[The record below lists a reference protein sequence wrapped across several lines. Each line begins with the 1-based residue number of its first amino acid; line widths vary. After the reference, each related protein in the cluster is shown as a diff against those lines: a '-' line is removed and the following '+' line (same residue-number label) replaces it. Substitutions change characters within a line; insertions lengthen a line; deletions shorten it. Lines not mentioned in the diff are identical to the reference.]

1 VASDEITRADNHEF
15 PKIKEWR
22 IMNRGN
28 VRYEELL
35 SYTKKVLGK
44 LGYPKAQADVTAW
57 TLVEADARGVASH
70 GVGRLEFY
78 ESNIKS
84 GFNFPAAE
92 PEIVHET
99 PLSLVVEGNHAVGSY
114 IAQFTMAR
122 VVEKAKTAG
131 AGFGAVRNSN
141 HFGMAALWAEMATA
155 QGFIGMS
162 FCNTRICSIVTF
174 GRDRILGTNPICFA
188 IPSSGKVP
196 FVLDMATT
204 TVAHG
209 KVEVYER
216 LNKPMPIGWV
226 VDEEGED
233 TTDIHAFQKIYREKK
248 TGGHLF
254 LGGAGEE
261 LGGHK
266 GYGLGL
272 FVDLLCAG
280 MSMGSWSRDTFV
292 KNGGARISQFF
303 GALRT
308 DLFGNPSE
316 IAAHVE
322 SILQQVRQ
330 SAKAKGQNR
339 IYIHGEKEIE
349 RRAKSLVEG
358 VPLDEGEWK
367 MLDDYAKKFGLEK
380 LQG

>member
-1 VASDEITRADNHEF
+1 MKKGYV
-15 PKIKEWR
+15 K
-22 IMNRGN
+22 
-28 VRYEELL
+28 YEKLL
-35 SYTKKVLGK
+35 SYTKKILEK
-44 LGYPKAQADVTAW
+44 LGYPKEQAEITAW
-57 TLVEADARGVASH
+57 ILAEADARGVASH

-84 GFNFPAAE
+84 GFTFPDAE
-92 PEIVHET
+92 PEIVYET
-99 PLSLVVEGNHAVGSY
+99 PLSLVVDGHNGVGPH
-114 IAQFTMAR
+114 IAQFTMTR
-122 VVEKAKTAG
+122 VVEKAKSTG

-141 HFGMAALWAEMATA
+141 HFGMAALWAETAAA

-188 IPSSGKVP
+188 IPSSGNTH
-196 FVLDMATT
+196 FMLDMATT

-216 LNKPMPIGWV
+216 RNKAMPIGWV
-226 VDEEGED
+226 VDDAGVDITD
-233 TTDIHAFQKIYREKK
+233 THRFQKIYREKR

-254 LGGAGEE
+254 LGGVGEE

-280 MSMGSWSRDTFV
+280 MSMGAWSRDTFV

-303 GALRT
+303 GAIRT

-316 IAAHVE
+316 IAVHVE
-322 SILQQVRQ
+322 SILQQVRD
-330 SAKAKGQNR
+330 SAKAEGQDR
-339 IYIHGEKEIE
+339 IYIHGEKEVE
-349 RRAKSLVEG
+349 KRAQSMEEG
-358 VPLDEGEWK
+358 VPLEEAEWK
-367 MLDDYAKKFGLEK
+367 MLDEYATKFGLEK
-380 LQG
+380 LGSVVA

>member
-1 VASDEITRADNHEF
+1 MNKGT
-15 PKIKEWR
+15 IK
-22 IMNRGN
+22 
-28 VRYEELL
+28 YEELL
-35 SYTKKVLGK
+35 SYTMKVLEK
-44 LGYPKAQADVTAW
+44 LGYPKAQAEVTAW
-57 TLVEADARGVASH
+57 SLVEADARGVSSH

-84 GFNFPAAE
+84 GFNIPDAE

-99 PLSLVVEGNHAVGSY
+99 PLSLVVDAHHGVGSY
-114 IAQFTMAR
+114 VAQFTMSR
-122 VVEKAKTAG
+122 VLEKAKSVG

-141 HFGMAALWAEMATA
+141 HYGMAALWSEKAPA

-174 GRDRILGTNPICFA
+174 GRDRILGTNPISFA
-188 IPSSGKVP
+188 IPSSGKTH

-216 LNKPMPIGWV
+216 LNKQMPIGWV
-226 VDEEGED
+226 VDEEGDD
-233 TTDIHAFQKIYREKK
+233 TTDTHAFQKIYREKK

-303 GALRT
+303 GAMRT

-322 SILQQVRQ
+322 SILQQVRE

-349 RRAKSLVEG
+349 RRAKSMVEG
-358 VPLDEGEWK
+358 VPLDEAEWK
-367 MLDDYAKKFGLEK
+367 MLDDYAGKFGLEK
-380 LQG
+380 LRK

>member
-1 VASDEITRADNHEF
+1 M
-15 PKIKEWR
+15 KK
-22 IMNRGN
+22 GN
-28 VRYEELL
+28 VQYEELL
-35 SYTKKVLGK
+35 SYTKKILAK
-44 LGYPKAQADVTAW
+44 LGYPKDQAEVTAW
-57 TLVEADARGVASH
+57 ALVEADARGVNSH

-84 GFNFPAAE
+84 GFNAPAAE
-92 PEIVHET
+92 PEVVHET
-99 PLSLVVEGNHAVGSY
+99 PLSLVVDARNGVGSY
-114 IAQFTMAR
+114 VAKFTMNR
-122 VVEKAKTAG
+122 VIEKAKKVG

-155 QGFIGMS
+155 EGFIGMS

-188 IPSSGKVP
+188 IPSAGKTH
-196 FVLDMATT
+196 FVMDMATT

-209 KVEVYER
+209 KIEVYER
-216 LNKPMPIGWV
+216 LNKPMPLGWV
-226 VDEEGED
+226 VDESGKD
-233 TTDIHAFQKIYREKK
+233 TPDTIAFQKIYREKK

-272 FVDLLCAG
+272 FVDVLCAG
-280 MSMGSWSRDTFV
+280 MSMGAWSRDTFV
-292 KNGGARISQFF
+292 KNSGARIAQFF
-303 GALRT
+303 AAIRT

-322 SILQQVRQ
+322 SILKGVRE
-330 SAKAKGQNR
+330 SAKAEGHDR
-339 IYIHGEKEIE
+339 IYIHGEKEVE
-349 RRAKSLVEG
+349 KRAESMVDG
-358 VPLDEGEWK
+358 VTLDEGEWK
-367 MLDDYAKKFGLEK
+367 MLNEYAEKFGFEK
-380 LQG
+380 LQS